1 MLTLF
6 RRDLKMHQMR
16 RKQSLAWRNWSGRT
30 IQSNKHWAVAVIVP
44 AVRFGG
50 SNQKPNL
57 NIDLANTKRGQYQ
70 TKKKKFRGKGVHVR
84 VKIVTTFL
92 FCVTR
97 LRWDLGK

>member
-6 RRDLKMHQMR
+6 RRDLTMHQMR

-70 TKKKKFRGKGVHVR
+70 KKKKEIQRKRSSCSSENCDNFF
-84 VKIVTTFL
+84 I
-92 FCVTR
+92 
-97 LRWDLGK
+97 LRDKTKVGLG